1 MEARR
6 ARLRRPGWCA
16 GCSKFEGQGN
26 DGSGAHRLRQAVHR
40 LGEMLA
46 AWNFTPSRAEAA
58 HRTQSLARD
67 KTWQGLIDTCAFLI
81 PRWSLVC
88 RIHPPLASLP
98 ALIASGTHLLPL
110 RIPSRTTLA
119 IFNAMFRRPGTSR
132 SKASADTL
140 CQKCLKKGHYSYECK
155 ATAQERPYQSR
166 PSRTQQ
172 LLNPKL
178 KPKLTTEVPEDL
190 LRKKGVADEILKKK
204 EAERAGRKRSRSLS
218 TSSVDSVSTISTNR
232 SPSRSRSPPRPKK
245 HNGASLRGG
254 DDKALSKRRRRSAS
268 RESRSPAGSDRNT
281 RRRMSSFSPGERGR
295 LRTRSRSVSQRMEI
309 SHEDARPKEPHR
321 RHRRSSRS
329 RSRHG
334 KRPVRRPSPSRS
346 RSRSPDRMDT
356 TDDRQP
362 RNGAS
367 RGRWGASPPAQKAT
381 SRSSSPFRPGRVR
394 SPSPHA
400 KRRVPSPRG
409 GRNGHQD
416 RGMAD
421 GPPRNR
427 FDDGPVRQAPPVA
440 APPPVQRERSLSPFS
455 KRVALTK
462 AMQAGRM

>member
-1 MEARR
+1 
-6 ARLRRPGWCA
+6 
-16 GCSKFEGQGN
+16 
-26 DGSGAHRLRQAVHR
+26 
-40 LGEMLA
+40 
-46 AWNFTPSRAEAA
+46 
-58 HRTQSLARD
+58 
-67 KTWQGLIDTCAFLI
+67 
-81 PRWSLVC
+81 
-88 RIHPPLASLP
+88 
-98 ALIASGTHLLPL
+98 
-110 RIPSRTTLA
+110 
-119 IFNAMFRRPGTSR
+119 MFRRPGTGR
-132 SKASADTL
+132 SKASSDTL
-140 CQKCLKKGHYSYECK
+140 CQKCLKRGHYSYECK

-204 EAERAGRKRSRSLS
+204 EVERAGRDRKRSRSLS
-218 TSSVDSVSTISTNR
+218 TSSVDSISTISTNR
-232 SPSRSRSPPRPKK
+232 SPSRSRSPARRKK

-254 DDKALSKRRRRSAS
+254 DDKALSKRRRRSPS
-268 RESRSPAGSDRNT
+268 RDSRSPSNSDRNT

-295 LRTRSRSVSQRMEI
+295 PRTRSRSVSQRMDI

-334 KRPVRRPSPSRS
+334 KRPVRRPSLSRS
-346 RSRSPDRMDT
+346 RSRSLDRMDT
-356 TDDRQP
+356 TDD

-367 RGRWGASPPAQKAT
+367 RGRWGPSSPARKRG
-381 SRSSSPFRPGRVR
+381 SRSPSPYRPGRVR
-394 SPSPHA
+394 SPSPDA
-400 KRRVPSPRG
+400 RRRAPSPRG
-409 GRNGHQD
+409 DSNGHRE